1 MKGSQGYMLYH
12 IAFKVVEWKKKYI
25 NSGIENLN
33 FTFVI
38 MGYVLTLKGAIVLSH
53 KEYTIIEEPV

>member
-1 MKGSQGYMLYH
+1 MLYH

-38 MGYVLTLKGAIVLSH
+38 MGYVLTLKGGIVLSH